1 MAPMFLGSLTAE
13 LSPPDLR
20 QVLMTETGSVFWL
33 GTQREALVRQ
43 SSKYFLIS
51 AFLQARVW
59 LSSNFQAE
67 ALWTTGAFTRQNK
80 VSGNQFLDITG
91 LRPFKTLFHRKDTY
105 SQVKYNKKKK
115 INWQNSKKPT
125 PTLFLFLQNNA
136 STKLTE
142 NQTFTY

>member
-1 MAPMFLGSLTAE
+1 MSMAPMFLGSLTAE

-43 SSKYFLIS
+43 SSKYFLTS

-67 ALWTTGAFTRQNK
+67 ALWTTGASFTRQNK
-80 VSGNQFLDITG
+80 LSGNKFLDITG

-105 SQVKYNKKKK
+105 SQVKYNKPEPTESLTLTRFL
-115 INWQNSKKPT
+115 IRPRLLHLYIWQYLYFVGK
-125 PTLFLFLQNNA
+125 
-136 STKLTE
+136 
-142 NQTFTY
+142 